1 VEELSELPD
10 DTKTEKIASGGYVTA
25 ALTSANDVYLWGR
38 PDHPEL
44 LSEQLTG
51 SPTPL
56 DLDGQDFLDVAV
68 GANHMVVLTTE
79 RKVFVVG
86 AGGNGQLGSDE
97 KQLND
102 WKEVCLPLIPGQ
114 RVAKVYAGYKN
125 SFIIVEDA
133 T

>member
-1 VEELSELPD
+1 VEVLLELPD
-10 DTKTEKIASGGYVTA
+10 KTEKISSGGYATA
-25 ALTSANDVYLWGR
+25 TLTSGNDVYLWGR
-38 PDHPEL
+38 PGQPE

-51 SPTPL
+51 SPIPL

-68 GANHMVVLTTE
+68 GENHIIVLTTD

-102 WKEVCLPLIPGQ
+102 WKEACLPLKPGQ
-114 RVAKVYAGYKN
+114 RVAGVYAGYKN
-125 SFIIVEDA
+125 SFVIVEDA